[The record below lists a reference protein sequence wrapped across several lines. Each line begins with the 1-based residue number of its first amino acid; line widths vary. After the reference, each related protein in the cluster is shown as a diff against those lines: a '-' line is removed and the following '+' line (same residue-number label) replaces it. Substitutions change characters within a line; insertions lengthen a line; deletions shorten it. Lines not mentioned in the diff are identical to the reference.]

1 MTIINK
7 YSWLKGAAVGIGVLL
22 VLTLIC
28 MVISLIG
35 SVAAIRQTEPYQH
48 SVDLAIN
55 SPKVHQALGE
65 PVTARRFPQGAVN
78 SANGGDAE
86 LYIPIHGPDGNATI
100 RVNGTNINGSW
111 KYYAIRV
118 DTDRGEHINLLE
130 P

>member
-1 MTIINK
+1 MKK

-22 VLTLIC
+22 VLTMIC

-48 SVDLAIN
+48 SIDLAIN
-55 SPKVHQALGE
+55 STKVHQALGE
-65 PVTARRFPQGAVN
+65 PVKVMRFPQGAVN
-78 SANGGDAE
+78 PANRGDAE
-86 LYIPIHGPDGNATI
+86 LYIPISGPNGSATI